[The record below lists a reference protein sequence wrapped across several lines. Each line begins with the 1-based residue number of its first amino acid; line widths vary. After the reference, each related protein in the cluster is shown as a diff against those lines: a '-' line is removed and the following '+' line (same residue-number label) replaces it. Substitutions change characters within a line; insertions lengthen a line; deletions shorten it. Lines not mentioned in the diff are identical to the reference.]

1 VLIEEGG
8 NVSAGLLWS
17 VKHYYHLVSYFYMVI
32 CQRCN
37 KRPATIQTQQ
47 IVDGQPYVVSL
58 CQVCFNE
65 IQDKASKT
73 SHLDKYGRDL
83 TALAQEGKL
92 DPVIGRKDEI
102 ERVVHILS
110 RRTKNNPVLI
120 GDPGVGKTAIVEG
133 LAQRIAEGTVP
144 ETIQGKRVVA
154 LDLPLMLA
162 GAAHRGQ
169 FEERLKKT
177 IEEVIKAQGHI
188 ILFIDELHTVVGAGA
203 ARGAIDAANM
213 LKPALAR
220 GELQTIG
227 ATTLDEY
234 REYIERDGALERRF
248 QPILVSEPTVEET
261 IEILSGLAPRYEEH
275 HHVKIS
281 DEAIRAA
288 AELSDRYISD
298 RFLPDKAVD
307 LIDEAASAARL
318 SAVREPE
325 NLLQVEEELSA
336 LRQDGVQK
344 NKEKIEE
351 LEKVREELKELW
363 TKTKMEETPVVTRK
377 DIGEVVS
384 RITGIPVDEISEEE
398 KTKLLKLEERIH
410 QRIVNQ
416 KQAVAAVAEA
426 IRRGRAGLKDPKR
439 PIGSFMFIGPTGVG
453 KTELAKAL
461 SWVLYGSEDSIVR
474 LDMSEYMEKHAV
486 SRMVGAPPGYIGFEQ
501 GGQLT
506 EVVRRRPFSII
517 LLDEIEKAHPEVFNI
532 LLQIME
538 DGRLTDGQGRV
549 VDFKNTIIIM
559 TSNIGSEIINKQAI
573 GFSDDD
579 GASQGGDLEDQLKKQ
594 LQRHFRPEFL
604 NRIDE
609 IVFFQQLKLEEV
621 KQIVS
626 LEIAK
631 VSKLLE
637 EHGITLKIT
646 PEASDYLA
654 SEGYSLEYGARPLR
668 RLIQKVVENPI
679 STKIISGEYQSE
691 DTIKVGLK
699 RGAIYISK
707 G

>member
-1 VLIEEGG
+1 MPI
-8 NVSAGLLWS
+8 
-17 VKHYYHLVSYFYMVI
+17 I

-47 IVDGQPYVVSL
+47 LIDGMPYVVAL
-58 CQVCFNE
+58 CQQCFDE
-65 IQDKASKT
+65 LQVQASNT

-83 TALAQEGKL
+83 TALAKEDKL
-92 DPVIGRKDEI
+92 DPVIGRKNEI

-144 ETIQGKRVVA
+144 ETLQGKRVVS

-177 IEEVIKAQGHI
+177 IEEVVKAEGQI

-203 ARGAIDAANM
+203 AQGAIDAANM
-213 LKPALAR
+213 LKPSLAR
-220 GELQTIG
+220 GQLQTIG

-234 REYIERDGALERRF
+234 HKYIEKDGALERRF
-248 QPILVSEPTVEET
+248 QPVSVSEPSIEDT
-261 IEILSGLAPRYEEH
+261 IEILTGLAPRYEQH

-281 DEAIRAA
+281 NEAIKAA
-288 AELSDRYISD
+288 CELSDRYVND

-307 LIDEAASAARL
+307 LLDETASATRL

-325 NLLQVEEELSA
+325 NLRQVEGELLELKKA
-336 LRQDGVQK
+336 GADKG
-344 NKEKIEE
+344 KIAS
-351 LEKVREELKELW
+351 LEKVRSELVELW
-363 TKTKMEETPVVTRK
+363 TKTKLEDVPIVSRK
-377 DIGEVVS
+377 DVAGIVA
-384 RITGIPVDEISEEE
+384 RMTGIPVDEISEDE
-398 KTKLLKLEERIH
+398 KDKLLSLEERLH
-410 QRIVNQ
+410 TQIVGQ
-416 KQAVAAVAEA
+416 EDAVKAVSEA

-439 PIGSFMFIGPTGVG
+439 PIGSFLFIGPTGVG

-461 SWVLYGSEDSIVR
+461 CLVLYGKDDALVR

-486 SRMVGAPPGYIGFEQ
+486 SRMLGAPPGYIGFEQ

-506 EVVRRRPFSII
+506 EIVRRRPFSVI
-517 LLDEIEKAHPEVFNI
+517 LLDEIEKAHPEVFNV

-549 VDFKNTIIIM
+549 VDFKNVILIM
-559 TSNIGSEIINKQAI
+559 TSNLGSELINKQAI
-573 GFSDDD
+573 GFENGPKGKIVGREELNS
-579 GASQGGDLEDQLKKQ
+579 Q
-594 LQRHFRPEFL
+594 LQERLRAAFRPEFL

-609 IVFFQQLKLEEV
+609 VIFFDQLNQGQI

-626 LEIAK
+626 LELDK
-631 VSKLLE
+631 VRQLLSAQE
-637 EHGITLKIT
+637 INLKVT
-646 PEASDYLA
+646 AGAVDWLGT
-654 SEGYSLEYGARPLR
+654 EGYSLEYGARPLR
-668 RLIQKVVENPI
+668 RLIQKEVENPI
-679 STKIISGEYQSE
+679 SSKIIAGEYTAG
-691 DTIKVGLK
+691 DTVAVGIDRGNLK
-699 RGAIYISK
+699 IDK
-707 G
+707 DK